1 MKIKISNSEITNNKK
16 PFYVAEAGINYDGD
30 FQKCFKLIDAAK
42 TAGADAI
49 KFQTHIAEHEMIDTK
64 ITLAHSK
71 KETVYDLMKK
81 CELTLDQHKKL
92 QKYCKKKKIGFL
104 GLEYSGHGKS
114 SGKFTNGNISKWTKE
129 TQIIIKKIVKK
140 NDFILVGSSMGS
152 WLSLNQFKY
161 FQKQIKGFMG
171 IGSAPEFL
179 ERLMWKKFTKKMKQE
194 TIIKGIYNLKHGDYE
209 YPITYQLIK
218 DGRKNKVFQKRF
230 NAKINVTMI
239 HGKKDEVVP
248 VVYSRKILRLFKKAE
263 KKLVIIK
270 NGNHSLTNRKNLKKI
285 TLELDKIVSNVI

>member
-1 MKIKISNSEITNNKK
+1 MHKFKYLKISNTKKIRYLSNNYTKNLYIVFLHGFMSDLTGDK
-16 PFYVAEAGINYDGD
+16 P
-30 FQKCFKLIDAAK
+30 K
-42 TAGADAI
+42 T
-49 KFQTHIAEHEMIDTK
+49 
-64 ITLAHSK
+64 
-71 KETVYDLMKK
+71 
-81 CELTLDQHKKL
+81 L
-92 QKYCKKKKIGFL
+92 QKYCRKKKIGFL

-152 WLSLNQFKY
+152 WLSINQFKY

-194 TIIKGIYNLKHGDYE
+194 IIIKGIYNLKHGDYE

-230 NAKINVTMI
+230 KAKINVTMI